1 MSEAEKTYRKFQTP
15 DDWERKMAIIR
26 KGCENA
32 KKNAEKKKAFLAT
45 KQRWNHRKEVV
56 ERYGI

>member
-26 KGCENA
+26 LGCENA
-32 KKNAEKKKAFLAT
+32 KKNEERKKAYIAT
-45 KQRWNHRKEVV
+45 RSRWNHRKAVV
-56 ERYGI
+56 ERYGV